1 MASVL
6 NLNQITTYGLTAGY
20 LQQGFLGLLKCDWP
34 GSLYGNLYT
43 GPASVM
49 TYLASP
55 DQNQGLLTYGGI
67 MSGSANI
74 SPGTSQ
80 NILNIYNFSGPNQ
93 SPGFSWYAGKR
104 ISGTTVEDMGWSPYA
119 NFVTQPDLTSIQVAA
134 PPITIN
140 LNNSV
145 QTSEDDNVATGTQ
158 TTFTFLPGVADTITL
173 SYSAGTSVSTSV
185 VSGYSSSNSFTVGA
199 TQLIKASAGVIG
211 GSTTLNEAWTGVS
224 TINYSTSQ
232 TNVSQST
239 SQLALSFNPGG
250 AVPNSSGQYAYTN
263 SNGQTFTLVPNTQY
277 TVSIQISTSTLI
289 TPMPNTV
296 SISSPDLN
304 LKDNLYGTGKN
315 QNSIFMDFSQAVQQ
329 ALNFGYGNLN
339 SGLITT
345 GPNANIQ
352 FSKNPDSVTY
362 YGLVDG
368 VSNSTYNG
376 AIVIYQTVTSQSL
389 QQSMPDSLKSGTLNL
404 GAIANAHPGNL
415 GSHIDVS
422 KIWTNPSLIPE
433 VLKIS
438 GGTGHLIKTGDRAA
452 ILSDISDSTFYGNGN
467 IGLNL
472 TASSN
477 GNSLNFGNGNVNV
490 NLKGVANNLFFGSG
504 CNYVKVDS
512 LGKNYLILDDS
523 RGFNYV
529 EINSLSSNTIIS
541 NWDGARDF
549 LAFGDDINQS
559 SLRTSFDPKTYTY
572 TISAGD
578 KKIATLVADSIDA
591 NLNNIFGGS
600 IAKLSSLDAQ
610 LSDYGLINVL
620 YGKYLNRAPNAD
632 STTFWLNKYNSGVN
646 ITEIGKAFIRSQEYT
661 NQFTNSSDFLKS
673 LYHDSLGRASDS
685 GGLQNWSDALQSGM
699 TRLEVVD
706 QFLVSQEYLS
716 LIGQP

>member
-55 DQNQGLLTYGGI
+55 DQNQGLLTYGAI

-104 ISGTTVEDMGWSPYA
+104 ISGTTVEDWGWSPYA

-145 QTSEDDNVATGTQ
+145 TTSQDNNVATGTQ

-185 VSGYSSSNSFTVGA
+185 VSGYSSSNSYTVGA
-199 TQLIKASAGVIG
+199 TQLVKANALVFDA
-211 GSTTLNEAWTGVS
+211 STTLNEAWTGVS

-452 ILSDISDSTFYGNGN
+452 ILSDISDSTFSGNGN
-467 IGLNL
+467 IWSNL

-541 NWDGARDF
+541 NWNGSRDY
-549 LAFGDDINQS
+549 LAFGDDIDRS

-572 TISAGD
+572 TISASGN
-578 KKIATLVADSIDA
+578 KIATLVANSIDA

-600 IAKLSSLDAQ
+600 IAKLSSIDAQ
-610 LSDYGLINVL
+610 LSDYGLLNVL
-620 YGKYLNRAPNAD
+620 YGKYLNRAPDAD
-632 STTFWLNKYNSGVN
+632 STTFWLNKYNSGVK
-646 ITEIGKAFIRSQEYT
+646 ITEIGKAFIRSQEYA

-673 LYHDSLGRASDS
+673 LYHDILGRSIDG
-685 GGLQNWSDALQSGM
+685 GGLQHWSDALQSGI
-699 TRLEVVD
+699 TRTEIVGN
-706 QFLVSQEYLS
+706 FLASPEFLS